1 MKLLIIG
8 SLGGHM
14 TTASHIA
21 IKRGAKVTS
30 VNNVDEAMN
39 ALRAGYG
46 ADLAMIDVRLNIAD
60 FTHHL
65 TSERITLPII
75 ACGLEGEEAATAVA
89 AIEAGAKEYLPL
101 PPDADLIA
109 AVFEAVAEE
118 SSAVIHRDP
127 AMAQVLKFADQIA
140 PSEASVLITGE
151 SGTGKEVIARYVH
164 SKSKRASAEF
174 VALNCAAIPENLLE
188 SELFGH
194 EKGAFSGAVAR
205 RVGKFEQAHGGT
217 LLLDEISE
225 MDPRLQA
232 KLLRAIQEREIDRVG
247 GAKPVKV
254 DVRLLAT
261 SNRNLEESVRKGDFR
276 EDLYFRLNVVNLK
289 LPSLREKP
297 QDIPLLADF
306 FAKKYAEA
314 NGMPERPLSQ
324 DALAVLSG
332 YHWPGNVREMENTMH
347 RAILLASGDEIG
359 PEAIILTHSAPL
371 NAPASTQAAP
381 PPSSAP
387 AHAPATASPSGP
399 TSGIP
404 QTEGTQTVGESQ
416 PASSPAEPQAGTLVG
431 KTVAEVEQGLIIDTL
446 QHCFGNRTHAANILG
461 ISIRTLRNKLKQ
473 YSEEGVSVPAPGET
487 TSETAAGSNEE
498 GSGGTVQTDA

>member
-21 IKRGAKVTS
+21 MQRGAKVTS
-30 VNNVDEAMN
+30 VNNIDEAMS
-39 ALRAGYG
+39 AIRAGYG
-46 ADLAMIDVRLNIAD
+46 ADLAMIDLRLDIGD
-60 FTHHL
+60 FHARL
-65 TSERITLPII
+65 DGERITLPIV
-75 ACGLEGEEAATAVA
+75 ACGLEGASADSAAA
-89 AIEAGAKEYLPL
+89 AIAAGAKEYLPL

-118 SSAVIHRDP
+118 NSAVIHRDP
-127 AMAQVLKFADQIA
+127 AMARVLKLADQIA
-140 PSEASVLITGE
+140 PSDASVLITGE

-164 SKSKRASAEF
+164 DKSKRASAEF

-205 RVGKFEQAHGGT
+205 RIGKFEQAHNGT

-247 GAKPVKV
+247 GSKPVKV
-254 DVRLLAT
+254 NVRLLAT
-261 SNRNLEESVRKGDFR
+261 SNRNLEESVRKGEFR

-297 QDIPLLADF
+297 RDIPLLAEH
-306 FAKKYAEA
+306 FAKRYGEL
-314 NGMPERPLSQ
+314 NGMPERPLSAEAMQ
-324 DALAVLSG
+324 ILVG

-347 RAILLASGDEIG
+347 RAVLLASGEEIG

-371 NAPASTQAAP
+371 AP
-381 PPSSAP
+381 PPDGPTEALQATPQAAAAAP
-387 AHAPATASPSGP
+387 ETPPDPSGGA
-399 TSGIP
+399 SG
-404 QTEGTQTVGESQ
+404 EF
-416 PASSPAEPQAGTLVG
+416 VG
-431 KTVAEVEQGLIIDTL
+431 KTVAEVERDLIIDTL
-446 QHCFGNRTHAANILG
+446 QHCLGNRTHAATILG

-473 YSEEGVSVPAPGET
+473 YNEEGVAVPAPGE
-487 TSETAAGSNEE
+487 G
-498 GSGGTVQTDA
+498 